1 MHRGSSVSLRSADIR
16 KVEVE
21 ETVLKEDEDEDEGFG
36 SSEEL
41 ELIGFIFASC

>member
-21 ETVLKEDEDEDEGFG
+21 ETVLKEDEDEGFG